1 MREFLVGAA
10 VIAIVVAIVIGI
22 CMWADS
28 GIKNELDEGF
38 KNKSADYTAFSVQG
52 EKFKIKD
59 IKSVEGI
66 TVTYSQDFYRIY
78 MNDGTLISTGEY
90 DIIWYK

>member
-1 MREFLVGAA
+1 MTGIGVVIILGLIILGVGWFAH
-10 VIAIVVAIVIGI
+10 
-22 CMWADS
+22 S
-28 GIKNELDEGF
+28 SIKKSVDEGF
-38 KNKSADYTAFSVQG
+38 KNKAADYTTFSVQG

-59 IKSVEGI
+59 IKSVESI

>member
-1 MREFLVGAA
+1 MREILAGIGVIIIFGLIIVGVGWLAHSSIEKK
-10 VIAIVVAIVIGI
+10 V
-22 CMWADS
+22 
-28 GIKNELDEGF
+28 DEGF
-38 KNKSADYTAFSVQG
+38 KNKSADYTTFSVQG

-59 IKSVEGI
+59 VKSVEAI
-66 TVTYSQDFYRIY
+66 TVTYSQDFYKIC